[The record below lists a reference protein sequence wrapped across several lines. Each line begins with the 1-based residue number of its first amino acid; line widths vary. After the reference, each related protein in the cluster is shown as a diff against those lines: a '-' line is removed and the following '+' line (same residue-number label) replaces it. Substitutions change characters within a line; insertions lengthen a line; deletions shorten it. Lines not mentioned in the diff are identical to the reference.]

1 MLRVTV
7 DGADHTVDGEQTVL
21 GALRALG
28 VDVPAA
34 CDDPRLDPVAAC
46 RLCIVRVDERPQPV
60 TACTTRLVDGMAIET
75 RSDDLE
81 ALRHELVRMLA
92 LEYPQSAPDSAPD
105 KPFHMVLRSSGLD
118 GARAVRDPALVDD
131 SHPYIHVDMNQ
142 CITCFRCSRICADVQ
157 GQFTWE
163 VWERGAE
170 TRLVPDSGTTLA
182 DSSCV
187 SCGACVDT
195 CPTGALEDKSVIEQ
209 GTADEWTRTVCPY
222 CGVGCELDVGTRD
235 GHIVTA
241 RPALDAPVNKGH
253 LCVKGRYSHGFVDSS
268 DRVTTPMIRRAGTWE
283 EASWGEAVDHIASEL
298 GRLVAEDGPGS
309 VAVLGS
315 ARATNE
321 DNYLAQKFARAVL
334 GTNNVDCC
342 ARVCHTPSAAA
353 LSTAFGTGA
362 ATNAFDDIERARTIV
377 ICGSNTTENHPIVG
391 ARIKQAKLRGANL
404 VVIDPREIELARYAD
419 VYLAG
424 RPGSNVPLLNAIA
437 HVIVEENLVDE
448 QFLAERVD
456 DVDVYRAFVAEYAPE
471 EVATICGVAA
481 DDIRRAARLY
491 AAETPSMLFH
501 GLGVTEHEQGTD
513 GVTCLVNLA
522 LLTGNV
528 GKPGTGVN
536 PLRGQNNVQGA
547 AVMGCEPNRLTG
559 SATFEE
565 ARDVFESVWGAPVP
579 AERGLDAIQMLEAAR
594 DAVVKGLWIIGW
606 DILLTHPQADAT
618 QEALG
623 QCELVVVQDLFMNE
637 TARELGTVFLPACSS
652 FEHDGTFMN
661 SERRIQRVRTV
672 VEPRGASKPDW
683 EIMCLVAKAM
693 GRSDLFPY
701 RSAEDVWEEI
711 RRVWPAAAG
720 ISYERIDGGGLQWP
734 CPTEGHPGTDILHRE
749 TFAKGR
755 TRAPL
760 QPIPY
765 RPTSETIDSR
775 FPFVLNTGRGLYQF
789 NAGTMTMRTAN
800 SEIHPTDLLE
810 ISVEDA
816 RRLGVADG
824 SPLRVTSRYGEA
836 VLPAAVTTR
845 VRTGELFAT
854 FSDPST
860 FLNRLTG
867 PQHDPRTHTPQYK
880 LTAVRLE
887 PVSRP

>member
-1 MLRVTV
+1 MLRVTI
-7 DGADHTVDGEQTVL
+7 DGAEHAVDGEQTVL
-21 GALRALG
+21 GALRAVG

-34 CDDPRLDPVAAC
+34 CDDPRLDPVGAC
-46 RLCIVRVDERPQPV
+46 RLCIVGVDGRPQPV
-60 TACTTRLVDGMAIET
+60 TACTTALVDGMAIDT
-75 RSDDLE
+75 RSDDLQ

-105 KPFHMVLRSSGLD
+105 KPFHVMLRSSGVD
-118 GARAVRDPALVDD
+118 GSRAVPDPALVDD

-157 GQFTWE
+157 GQFTWQ

-170 TRLVPDSGTTLA
+170 TKLVPDSGTTLA

-209 GTADEWTRTVCPY
+209 GAADEWTRTVCPY

-235 GHIVTA
+235 GHIVNA

-253 LCVKGRYSHGFVDSS
+253 LCVKGRYAHGFVDAS
-268 DRVTTPMIRRAGTWE
+268 DRVTAPMIRHAGTWE
-283 EASWGEAVDHIASEL
+283 EASWDDAVDHIAGEL

-353 LSTAFGTGA
+353 LSTALGTGA

-404 VVIDPREIELARYAD
+404 VVIDPREIELASYAD
-419 VYLAG
+419 VHLAG
-424 RPGSNVPLLNAIA
+424 RPGSNVPLLNSIA

-456 DVDVYRAFVAEYAPE
+456 DVDAYRAFVAEYAPE

-513 GVTCLVNLA
+513 GVMCLINLA

-536 PLRGQNNVQGA
+536 PLRGQNNVQGS

-565 ARDVFESVWGAPVP
+565 SGDAFESVWGAPIP
-579 AERGLDAIQMLEAAR
+579 RERGLDAIQMLEAAR
-594 DAVVKGLWIIGW
+594 GDALEG
-606 DILLTHPQADAT
+606 
-618 QEALG
+618 ALG
-623 QCELVVVQDLFMNE
+623 HRVGHSPHPSASGRHAGGPRALRARRGPGPLHERDRTRVGDRVPSRVLVVR
-637 TARELGTVFLPACSS
+637 ARRHVHELRASHPARPYASS
-652 FEHDGTFMN
+652 SREVHRSPT
-661 SERRIQRVRTV
+661 
-672 VEPRGASKPDW
+672 
-683 EIMCLVAKAM
+683 
-693 GRSDLFPY
+693 GRSCASSRGPWEGATCSRTAPPRTSGR
-701 RSAEDVWEEI
+701 RSGGSGRPPRASATSGSKAAVCSG
-711 RRVWPAAAG
+711 PARPRT
-720 ISYERIDGGGLQWP
+720 I
-734 CPTEGHPGTDILHRE
+734 PG
-749 TFAKGR
+749 
-755 TRAPL
+755 
-760 QPIPY
+760 
-765 RPTSETIDSR
+765 PTSFI
-775 FPFVLNTGRGLYQF
+775 
-789 NAGTMTMRTAN
+789 
-800 SEIHPTDLLE
+800 
-810 ISVEDA
+810 A
-816 RRLGVADG
+816 RRSPRAALARRCSPSRTDRRRRRTTPG
-824 SPLRVTSRYGEA
+824 SRSC
-836 VLPAAVTTR
+836 
-845 VRTGELFAT
+845 
-854 FSDPST
+854 
-860 FLNRLTG
+860 
-867 PQHDPRTHTPQYK
+867 
-880 LTAVRLE
+880 
-887 PVSRP
+887 